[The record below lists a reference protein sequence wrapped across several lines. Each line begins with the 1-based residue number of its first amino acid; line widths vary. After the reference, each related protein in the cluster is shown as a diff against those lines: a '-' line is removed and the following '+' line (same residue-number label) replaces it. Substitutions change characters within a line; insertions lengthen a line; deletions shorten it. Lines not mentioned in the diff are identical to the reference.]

1 MRVCVFGAGV
11 IGSLYAGRLA
21 LAGHDVTVVAR
32 GDRLAAILEGGLV
45 LENEASG
52 SRDVAN
58 VSAVPRLDPNGS
70 WDIVLVA
77 IRKDQVEAS
86 LGELS
91 ANRATPL
98 FVSMIN
104 AADGSLSLADAV
116 GGERLAM
123 YNLSSGMGGRFA
135 EIVREMTSKIM
146 ELGPSPIRHA
156 TGTAARPS
164 AEVTT

>member
-1 MRVCVFGAGV
+1 MRLQYPTTIRIIEVPCTGKVDIMHLLLAFEQGADGV
-11 IGSLYAGRLA
+11 VVVGCLEGDCHYMAGNLYAKKRVQRA
-21 LAGHDVTVVAR
+21 KE
-32 GDRLAAILEGGLV
+32 ILDKVG
-45 LENEASG
+45 
-52 SRDVAN
+52 
-58 VSAVPRLDPNGS
+58 
-70 WDIVLVA
+70 
-77 IRKDQVEAS
+77 
-86 LGELS
+86 
-91 ANRATPL
+91 
-98 FVSMIN
+98 
-104 AADGSLSLADAV
+104 V

>member
-1 MRVCVFGAGV
+1 MRLQYPPTIRIIEVPCTGKVDIMHLLLAFEQGADGV
-11 IGSLYAGRLA
+11 VVVGCLEGDCHYMAGNLYAKKRVQRA
-21 LAGHDVTVVAR
+21 KE
-32 GDRLAAILEGGLV
+32 ILDKVG
-45 LENEASG
+45 
-52 SRDVAN
+52 
-58 VSAVPRLDPNGS
+58 
-70 WDIVLVA
+70 
-77 IRKDQVEAS
+77 
-86 LGELS
+86 
-91 ANRATPL
+91 
-98 FVSMIN
+98 
-104 AADGSLSLADAV
+104 V

>member
-1 MRVCVFGAGV
+1 MRLQYPTTIRIIEVPCTGKVDIIHLLLAFEQGADGV
-11 IGSLYAGRLA
+11 VVVGCMEGDCHYMTGNLYAKKR
-21 LAGHDVTVVAR
+21 VQRVKE
-32 GDRLAAILEGGLV
+32 ILDKVG
-45 LENEASG
+45 
-52 SRDVAN
+52 
-58 VSAVPRLDPNGS
+58 
-70 WDIVLVA
+70 I
-77 IRKDQVEAS
+77 
-86 LGELS
+86 
-91 ANRATPL
+91 
-98 FVSMIN
+98 
-104 AADGSLSLADAV
+104 

>member
-1 MRVCVFGAGV
+1 MRLQYPPTIRIIEVPCTGKVDIMHLLLAFEQGADGV
-11 IGSLYAGRLA
+11 VVVGCLEGECHYMAGNLYAKKRVQRAKEIL
-21 LAGHDVTVVAR
+21 DTV
-32 GDRLAAILEGGLV
+32 G
-45 LENEASG
+45 
-52 SRDVAN
+52 
-58 VSAVPRLDPNGS
+58 
-70 WDIVLVA
+70 
-77 IRKDQVEAS
+77 
-86 LGELS
+86 
-91 ANRATPL
+91 
-98 FVSMIN
+98 
-104 AADGSLSLADAV
+104 V